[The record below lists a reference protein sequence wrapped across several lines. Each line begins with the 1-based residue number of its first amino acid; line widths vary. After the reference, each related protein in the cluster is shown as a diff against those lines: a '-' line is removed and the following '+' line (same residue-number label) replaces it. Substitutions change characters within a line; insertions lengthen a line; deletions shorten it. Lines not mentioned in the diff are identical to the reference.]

1 MKRPS
6 KSFEIALSGVACAL
20 SALALTLGSYVD
32 VLLAAGYL
40 LAVFA
45 LMVPLSKEF
54 VWGNALAFIGASLLA
69 FLFNIGGILRL
80 VPFMI
85 FFGLH
90 PLVNFLQKKYV
101 RKLPVHIAFFLVKA
115 LWFDGV
121 LLFLWFVLGPVFGLN
136 GLTIYPY
143 LNKYLY
149 FIVFFG
155 GTLLFA
161 VYDYMIFLCQRSV
174 NAIVRRIR
182 R

>member
-6 KSFEIALSGVACAL
+6 KSFEIALSAIACAF
-20 SALALTLGSYVD
+20 AAITLTLGAYVD

-54 VWGNALAFIGASLLA
+54 VWGCALAFIGASLLSFLSSA
-69 FLFNIGGILRL
+69 FKILNL
-80 VPFMI
+80 APFMM

-90 PLVNFLQKKYV
+90 PLVNFLQKKYIH
-101 RKLPVHIAFFLVKA
+101 RLPVHIAVFFGKA

-121 LLFLWFVLGPVFGLN
+121 LLFMWFLVGPLFGITELSF
-136 GLTIYPY
+136 YPY
-143 LNKYLY
+143 LQQYLY
-149 FIVFFG
+149 YIVFFG
-155 GTLLFA
+155 GTLFFA
-161 VYDYMIFLCQRSV
+161 AYDYMIFLCQRSV

>member
-1 MKRPS
+1 MKRPL
-6 KSFEIALSGVACAL
+6 KSFEIALSAIACAF
-20 SALALTLGSYVD
+20 SALALTLGSYVE

-54 VWGNALAFIGASLLA
+54 IWGNALAFIGASLLA
-69 FLFNIGGILRL
+69 FLFNMGGILRL

-90 PLVNFLQKKYV
+90 PLVNFIQKKYIH
-101 RKLPVHIAFFLVKA
+101 RMPFHILMFAVKA

-121 LLFLWFVLGPVFGLN
+121 LLFLWFFLGPVFGIDQLSF
-136 GLTIYPY
+136 YPT
-143 LNKYLY
+143 LEQYLY
-149 FIVFFG
+149 YIVFLG
-155 GTLLFA
+155 GTVVFA
-161 VYDYMIFLCQRSV
+161 IYDYMIFLCQRTV
-174 NAIVRRIR
+174 NSIVRRIR

>member
-6 KSFEIALSGVACAL
+6 KSFEIALSAIACAF
-20 SALALTLGSYVD
+20 SALALTLGTYVD

-40 LAVFA
+40 LAIFA
-45 LMVPLSKEF
+45 LMVPLAKDF
-54 VWGNALAFIGASLLA
+54 YWGNALAFIGASLLA

-85 FFGLH
+85 FFGIH
-90 PLVNFLQKKYV
+90 PLINYFQKKYV
-101 RKLPVHIAFFLVKA
+101 HKLPVHIAVFFVKA

-136 GLTIYPY
+136 ELTFYPY
-143 LNKYLY
+143 LEKYLY
-149 FIVFFG
+149 YIVFFA

-161 VYDYMIFLCQRSV
+161 GYDYMIFLCQRSV
-174 NAIVRRIR
+174 GAIVRRIR

>member
-6 KSFEIALSGVACAL
+6 KSFEIALSAIACAF
-20 SALALTLGSYVD
+20 AAMALTMGTYVD

-54 VWGNALAFIGASLLA
+54 VWGAALAFLGASLLA
-69 FLFNIGGILRL
+69 FLFNIGGILKL

-90 PLVNFLQKKYV
+90 PTVNFLQKKYV
-101 RKLPVHIAFFLVKA
+101 RKPPLHLLFFVIKA

-121 LLFLWFVLGPVFGLN
+121 LLFLWFMLGPLFGLEE
-136 GLTIYPY
+136 LTFYPF
-143 LNKYLY
+143 LQRNLY
-149 FIVFFG
+149 YIVFFG
-155 GTLLFA
+155 GTVLFA
-161 VYDYMIFLCQRSV
+161 LYDYMMFLCQRSV
-174 NAIVRRIR
+174 NAVVRRIGR
-182 R
+182 